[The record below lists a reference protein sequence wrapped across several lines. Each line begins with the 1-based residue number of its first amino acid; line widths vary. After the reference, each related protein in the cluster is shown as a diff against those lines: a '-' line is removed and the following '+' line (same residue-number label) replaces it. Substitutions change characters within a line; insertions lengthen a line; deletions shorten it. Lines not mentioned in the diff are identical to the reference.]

1 MLWSQN
7 TDPLILFV
15 FTCVFIC
22 SCNKSQ
28 SFKPWPRVCPS
39 TEKKGRFVVVLPS
52 HLRCSP
58 FKRHR
63 LSYKLCDCELV
74 GGGLWDGRV
83 PTVPPVPPPPPVLPL
98 HPANTVPSTLLR
110 ACPAAQLLQH
120 LPLAEIVLF
129 NQHAEAALRPRFF
142 ICFPQTR
149 KKKYG
154 GGEGSWKE
162 ERGGE
167 RGREKYTNTCRN
179 RLGTRATWLVS
190 RGFRWQEE
198 VFVIG
203 FFFDPIT
210 GDVHRG
216 GNDCSPVG
224 GVIGSMSAET
234 EDSFDRNNKNRER
247 ERSHN

>member
-1 MLWSQN
+1 M
-7 TDPLILFV
+7 
-15 FTCVFIC
+15 
-22 SCNKSQ
+22 
-28 SFKPWPRVCPS
+28 
-39 TEKKGRFVVVLPS
+39 
-52 HLRCSP
+52 
-58 FKRHR
+58 
-63 LSYKLCDCELV
+63 

-83 PTVPPVPPPPPVLPL
+83 PTVPPVPPPTSCAPSTPSEY
-98 HPANTVPSTLLR
+98 VPSTLLR

-149 KKKYG
+149 KKKCG
-154 GGEGSWKE
+154 GGGGSWKE

-167 RGREKYTNTCRN
+167 RNTQTHA
-179 RLGTRATWLVS
+179 GTGTGPEPRDWSAKVS
-190 RGFRWQEE
+190 DDRRRFFFFW
-198 VFVIG
+198 

-247 ERSHN
+247 EITQLAIWRYLKLKT